1 METVVLIGVLVAAGL
16 LTASGVWVGSV
27 LIRTVLRIKR
37 PVVTS
42 PGKAPGGGEAA
53 SRPDSPQS

>member
-27 LIRTVLRIKR
+27 LIRTILRIKR
-37 PVVTS
+37 SAVTS
-42 PGKAPGGGEAA
+42 PRKAPSGGTVV
-53 SRPDSPQS
+53 SRPDSTQS